1 MASETI
7 SASEPWP
14 QIPVASV
21 GADKGLRTSPS
32 RNIQIVLLRVICIL
46 VLLGILV
53 AGLWPFHAPRNQ
65 VKWLNGANGLLFKR
79 HGSIVSVGAFT
90 ANPSQDNTGCSLEIC
105 LEPNRL
111 DSSGTILAFY
121 RPESRSVPFAL
132 RQSLADLVI
141 LHTGQDPTHNFGK
154 AKIYINDLFRHRQ
167 LVLVTIVSGESGT
180 LVYAGGSLVRKSSNF
195 RFSSGD
201 LTGKL
206 IAGNSPTTTDNWS
219 GQLRR
224 ITIYNRQLSLAE
236 VSEHSASLGNGAQP
250 GPTESAGAVA
260 SYLFDEG
267 SGSIVHNRVDS
278 ATDLLIPEQFFI
290 LHPQFLENPR
300 SEFRPDWNYWKNV
313 GINIGGFIPLGF
325 FFCAYLSILRRMK
338 QAVAITI
345 IFGFAVSLTIEV
357 LQAFLPTRDSGM
369 TDLVTNTL
377 GTALGTVACV
387 WIGKRS
393 WLSRTGI
400 AIFAEPA

>member
-1 MASETI
+1 VASETI
-7 SASEPWP
+7 SASEPRP
-14 QIPVASV
+14 QIPVASTT
-21 GADKGLRTSPS
+21 DKRLPNSPS
-32 RNIQIVLLRVICIL
+32 RDIQIVVLRAICGF

-53 AGLWPFHAPRNQ
+53 AGLWPFHAPKNQ
-65 VKWLNGANGLLFKR
+65 VRWLNGANGLLFKR
-79 HGSIVSVGAFT
+79 HGSIVSAGAFT
-90 ANPSQDNTGCSLEIC
+90 ANPSQDNAGCSLEIW

-121 RPESRSVPFAL
+121 RSESRSVPFAL

-141 LHTGQDPTHNFGK
+141 LHTTQDSPHNLGK
-154 AKIYINDLFRHRQ
+154 PKIYINDLFRHRQ
-167 LVLVTIVSGESGT
+167 FVLVTIVSGDSGT
-180 LVYAGGSLVRKSSNF
+180 SVYADGSLVRKSSNF

-201 LTGKL
+201 LTGRL

-224 ITIYNRQLSLAE
+224 IAIYQRQLSAAE
-236 VSEHSASLGNGAQP
+236 VSEHSVSLAKGVQP
-250 GPTESAGAVA
+250 SLTESAGAVA
-260 SYLFDEG
+260 LYLFDEG

-278 ATDLLIPEQFFI
+278 ATDLLIPERFFI

-325 FFCAYLSILRRMK
+325 FFCAYVSTLRKMK

-345 IFGFAVSLTIEV
+345 ILGFAVSLTIEV

-369 TDLVTNTL
+369 TDLVTNTF
-377 GTALGTVACV
+377 GTALGAMACV
-387 WIGKRS
+387 WIVKRP
-393 WLSRTGI
+393 WLARTGI

>member
-1 MASETI
+1 
-7 SASEPWP
+7 
-14 QIPVASV
+14 
-21 GADKGLRTSPS
+21 
-32 RNIQIVLLRVICIL
+32 
-46 VLLGILV
+46 
-53 AGLWPFHAPRNQ
+53 
-65 VKWLNGANGLLFKR
+65 LNGANGLLFKR
-79 HGSIVSVGAFT
+79 HGSIVSAGAFT
-90 ANPSQDNTGCSLEIC
+90 ANPSQDNAGCSLEIW

-141 LHTGQDPTHNFGK
+141 LHTAQDPPHNLGK
-154 AKIYINDLFRHRQ
+154 PKIYINDLFRHRQ

-180 LVYAGGSLVRKSSNF
+180 SVYADGSLIRKVSNF

-201 LTGKL
+201 LTGRL

-219 GQLRR
+219 GQLRK
-224 ITIYNRQLSLAE
+224 IAIYRRQLSATE
-236 VSEHSASLGNGAQP
+236 ISEHSASLANGIQP
-250 GPTESAGAVA
+250 SLSESAGAVA
-260 SYLFDEG
+260 LYLFDEG
-267 SGSIVHNRVDS
+267 SGSIVHNRADS
-278 ATDLLIPEQFFI
+278 VTDLLIPERFFI

-325 FFCAYLSILRRMK
+325 FFCAYLSMLRKVK

-345 IFGFAVSLTIEV
+345 ILGFAVSLTIEV

-369 TDLVTNTL
+369 TDLVTNTF
-377 GTALGTVACV
+377 GTALGTIACV
-387 WIGKRS
+387 WIVKRP
-393 WLSRTGI
+393 WLGPPGNRN
-400 AIFAEPA
+400 FY

>member
-1 MASETI
+1 VASETI
-7 SASEPWP
+7 SVSKPRP

-21 GADKGLRTSPS
+21 GTEKRLRNSTSGK
-32 RNIQIVLLRVICIL
+32 IQMVLLRAICAL
-46 VLLGILV
+46 VLVGILV

-65 VKWLNGANGLLFKR
+65 VRWLNGANGLLFKR
-79 HGSIVSVGAFT
+79 HGSIVSADAFT
-90 ANPSQDNTGCSLEIC
+90 ADPSQDKAGCSLEIW
-105 LEPNRL
+105 LEPNRV

-141 LHTGQDPTHNFGK
+141 LRTGQNSPHNLGK
-154 AKIYINDLFRHRQ
+154 PKIYINDLFRHRQ

-180 LVYAGGSLVRKSSNF
+180 SVYADGSLVRKVSNF

-201 LTGKL
+201 LTGRL

-219 GQLRR
+219 GHLRK
-224 ITIYNRQLSLAE
+224 IAIYQRQFSAAE
-236 VSEHSASLGNGAQP
+236 ISEHSASLAKGTQP
-250 GPTESAGAVA
+250 GLTQSTVVA
-260 SYLFDEG
+260 LYLFDEG
-267 SGSIVHNRVDS
+267 SGNVVHNRADP
-278 ATDLLIPEQFFI
+278 ATDLLIPERFFI

-325 FFCAYLSILRRMK
+325 FFFAYLSTLRKMK
-338 QAVAITI
+338 QAMAITI
-345 IFGFAVSLTIEV
+345 VLGFAVSLTIEV

-369 TDLVTNTL
+369 TDLVTNTF
-377 GTALGTVACV
+377 GTALGASACM
-387 WIGKRS
+387 WIVNRP
-393 WLSRTGI
+393 WLARTGI
-400 AIFAEPA
+400 LIFAEPA

>member
-7 SASEPWP
+7 SASEPRP
-14 QIPVASV
+14 QIPVANL
-21 GADKGLRTSPS
+21 GTEKCLRNSPS
-32 RNIQIVLLRVICIL
+32 RKIQNVLLRAICAL

-65 VKWLNGANGLLFKR
+65 VRWLNGAYGLLFKR
-79 HGSIVSVGAFT
+79 HGSAVSAGAFT
-90 ANPSQDNTGCSLEIC
+90 ANPSQDNAGCSLEIW

-121 RPESRSVPFAL
+121 RPENRSVPFAL

-141 LHTGQDPTHNFGK
+141 LHTAQDPSHNFGK
-154 AKIYINDLFRHRQ
+154 PKIYINDLFRHRQ

-180 LVYAGGSLVRKSSNF
+180 LVYADGLLVRKVSNF
-195 RFSSGD
+195 KFSSGD
-201 LTGKL
+201 LTGRL

-219 GQLRR
+219 GQVRK
-224 ITIYNRQLSLAE
+224 IAIYRRQLSATEVGEDFANLAK
-236 VSEHSASLGNGAQP
+236 GTQP

-260 SYLFDEG
+260 LYLFDEG
-267 SGSIVHNRVDS
+267 NGGVAHNRVDS
-278 ATDLLIPEQFFI
+278 ATDLLIPERFFI

-325 FFCAYLSILRRMK
+325 FCCAYLYTLRPMK
-338 QAVAITI
+338 QALAITI
-345 IFGFAVSLTIEV
+345 ILGFAVSLTIEV

-377 GTALGTVACV
+377 GTALGAMACV
-387 WIGKRS
+387 WIGKRP
-393 WLSRTGI
+393 WLTRAGI